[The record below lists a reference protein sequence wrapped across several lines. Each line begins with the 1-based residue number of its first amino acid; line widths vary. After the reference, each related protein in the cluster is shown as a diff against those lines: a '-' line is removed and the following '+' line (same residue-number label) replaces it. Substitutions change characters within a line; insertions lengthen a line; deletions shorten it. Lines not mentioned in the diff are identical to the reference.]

1 MVNNYDDT
9 IFSLATAVG
18 RAATAMV
25 RISGPR
31 VNDVPELLGF
41 ARPEPKIAS
50 LRTLKHQKKKL
61 DQSIVLFFSGPESYT
76 GEDVMELHL
85 HGGRAV
91 IEGVYSALSA
101 QEGFRFAE
109 NGEFSKRAVM
119 NGRIDLTEAEGINDL
134 INAETEA
141 QRDQGL
147 NQLEGALRLQL
158 EKWSKDLKR
167 FGAYIEA
174 YIDFPDEEIP
184 ENILNDLLQGVE
196 ATNKELKEFVDDDRK
211 GEILRSGLKVAV
223 IGPPNV
229 GKSSF
234 VNWLT
239 KRDIAI
245 TSEKAGTTRDIVEA
259 HLDLGGYPVTV
270 ADTAGIRASED
281 TIEQEGIR
289 RARGWAE
296 SADLRVLVLDPETI
310 ENANQFGDLLKSD
323 DPVLI
328 NKADQAATTKKKMG
342 AAYPLLTERAD
353 DVVSALADEEARFS
367 ETLNQGM
374 ELLKKELVDVSGQTL
389 PGDVAFKLYDTY
401 GFPVDLTADVARE
414 LNMEVDQA
422 GFDEAMEAQRA
433 RGRAATSFSTS
444 LGQKISIKDRVEFCG
459 YDQLSNDA
467 SVIAIFDEQGDP
479 LEALDGSDT
488 GGVVVLDKTAFYAE
502 SGGQVGDSG
511 LLRSEAASFVVVDT
525 QISGDQYLHIGHVQH
540 GCIRAGDTLQA
551 AVDDPSRAQTRANH
565 SATHLLHAALR
576 EVLGEHVQ
584 QRGSLVNAD
593 KLRFDFAHT
602 GVIESDQLVAIE
614 GLVNAQIRQN
624 TTVDTQLLNYDEAVA
639 NGAMALFGEK
649 YGDEVRVLTMGDG
662 FSVELCGGTHVSRT
676 GDIGLF
682 RIVSEAGIAAG
693 VRRVEAVTGQG
704 ALQTVQADQDLL
716 ADMSQTLK
724 VGRLELAPRLQ
735 QVVAE
740 NRALLRQV
748 EQLGQQLAANK
759 SSDLGSQIKE
769 IHGVQF
775 LAAQVEGDNK
785 AMMQT
790 LDTVRGQMQQQC
802 VIVLAA
808 VDAGKVSMVAAVSK
822 DLAIRASAAELMQ
835 TIAPSVGA
843 KGGGRPDLARAGGGD
858 NADGVS
864 DALSAAR
871 AWAEQQLAS

>member
-31 VNDVPELLGF
+31 VNDVPKLLGF

-328 NKADQAATTKKKMG
+328 NKADQAATTKKKMAVG
-342 AAYPLLTERAD
+342 YPLVSVKTGYGLERALSELTTIAKKKMGTQRLTTITQARHRARLND
-353 DVVSALADEEARFS
+353 CLVALKKAHFGLQNHADLELIAEDFRSAIYCIGRITGHIDIEDLLDVV
-367 ETLNQGM
+367 
-374 ELLKKELVDVSGQTL
+374 
-389 PGDVAFKLYDTY
+389 FK
-401 GFPVDLTADVARE
+401 
-414 LNMEVDQA
+414 
-422 GFDEAMEAQRA
+422 
-433 RGRAATSFSTS
+433 
-444 LGQKISIKDRVEFCG
+444 EFC
-459 YDQLSNDA
+459 
-467 SVIAIFDEQGDP
+467 
-479 LEALDGSDT
+479 
-488 GGVVVLDKTAFYAE
+488 
-502 SGGQVGDSG
+502 
-511 LLRSEAASFVVVDT
+511 
-525 QISGDQYLHIGHVQH
+525 IG
-540 GCIRAGDTLQA
+540 
-551 AVDDPSRAQTRANH
+551 
-565 SATHLLHAALR
+565 
-576 EVLGEHVQ
+576 
-584 QRGSLVNAD
+584 
-593 KLRFDFAHT
+593 K
-602 GVIESDQLVAIE
+602 
-614 GLVNAQIRQN
+614 
-624 TTVDTQLLNYDEAVA
+624 
-639 NGAMALFGEK
+639 
-649 YGDEVRVLTMGDG
+649 
-662 FSVELCGGTHVSRT
+662 
-676 GDIGLF
+676 
-682 RIVSEAGIAAG
+682 
-693 VRRVEAVTGQG
+693 
-704 ALQTVQADQDLL
+704 
-716 ADMSQTLK
+716 
-724 VGRLELAPRLQ
+724 
-735 QVVAE
+735 
-740 NRALLRQV
+740 
-748 EQLGQQLAANK
+748 
-759 SSDLGSQIKE
+759 
-769 IHGVQF
+769 
-775 LAAQVEGDNK
+775 
-785 AMMQT
+785 
-790 LDTVRGQMQQQC
+790 
-802 VIVLAA
+802 
-808 VDAGKVSMVAAVSK
+808 
-822 DLAIRASAAELMQ
+822 
-835 TIAPSVGA
+835 
-843 KGGGRPDLARAGGGD
+843 
-858 NADGVS
+858 
-864 DALSAAR
+864 
-871 AWAEQQLAS
+871 

>member
-158 EKWSKDLKR
+158 EKWSNDLKR

-328 NKADQAATTKKKMG
+328 NKADQAATTKKKMAVG
-342 AAYPLLTERAD
+342 YPLVSVKTGYGLERALSELTTIAKKKMGTQRLTTITQARHRARLND
-353 DVVSALADEEARFS
+353 CLVALKKAHFGLQNHADLELIAEDFRSAIYCIGRITGHIDIEDLLDVV
-367 ETLNQGM
+367 
-374 ELLKKELVDVSGQTL
+374 
-389 PGDVAFKLYDTY
+389 FK
-401 GFPVDLTADVARE
+401 
-414 LNMEVDQA
+414 
-422 GFDEAMEAQRA
+422 
-433 RGRAATSFSTS
+433 
-444 LGQKISIKDRVEFCG
+444 EFC
-459 YDQLSNDA
+459 
-467 SVIAIFDEQGDP
+467 
-479 LEALDGSDT
+479 
-488 GGVVVLDKTAFYAE
+488 
-502 SGGQVGDSG
+502 
-511 LLRSEAASFVVVDT
+511 
-525 QISGDQYLHIGHVQH
+525 IG
-540 GCIRAGDTLQA
+540 
-551 AVDDPSRAQTRANH
+551 
-565 SATHLLHAALR
+565 
-576 EVLGEHVQ
+576 
-584 QRGSLVNAD
+584 
-593 KLRFDFAHT
+593 K
-602 GVIESDQLVAIE
+602 
-614 GLVNAQIRQN
+614 
-624 TTVDTQLLNYDEAVA
+624 
-639 NGAMALFGEK
+639 
-649 YGDEVRVLTMGDG
+649 
-662 FSVELCGGTHVSRT
+662 
-676 GDIGLF
+676 
-682 RIVSEAGIAAG
+682 
-693 VRRVEAVTGQG
+693 
-704 ALQTVQADQDLL
+704 
-716 ADMSQTLK
+716 
-724 VGRLELAPRLQ
+724 
-735 QVVAE
+735 
-740 NRALLRQV
+740 
-748 EQLGQQLAANK
+748 
-759 SSDLGSQIKE
+759 
-769 IHGVQF
+769 
-775 LAAQVEGDNK
+775 
-785 AMMQT
+785 
-790 LDTVRGQMQQQC
+790 
-802 VIVLAA
+802 
-808 VDAGKVSMVAAVSK
+808 
-822 DLAIRASAAELMQ
+822 
-835 TIAPSVGA
+835 
-843 KGGGRPDLARAGGGD
+843 
-858 NADGVS
+858 
-864 DALSAAR
+864 
-871 AWAEQQLAS
+871 

>member
-31 VNDVPELLGF
+31 VNEVPELLGF

-328 NKADQAATTKKKMG
+328 NKADQAATTKKKMAVG
-342 AAYPLLTERAD
+342 YPLVSVKTGYGLERALSELTTIAKKKMGTQRLTTITQARHRARLND
-353 DVVSALADEEARFS
+353 CLVALKKAHFGLQNHADLELIAEDFRSAIYCIGRITGHIDIEDLLDVV
-367 ETLNQGM
+367 
-374 ELLKKELVDVSGQTL
+374 
-389 PGDVAFKLYDTY
+389 FK
-401 GFPVDLTADVARE
+401 
-414 LNMEVDQA
+414 
-422 GFDEAMEAQRA
+422 
-433 RGRAATSFSTS
+433 
-444 LGQKISIKDRVEFCG
+444 EFC
-459 YDQLSNDA
+459 
-467 SVIAIFDEQGDP
+467 
-479 LEALDGSDT
+479 
-488 GGVVVLDKTAFYAE
+488 
-502 SGGQVGDSG
+502 
-511 LLRSEAASFVVVDT
+511 
-525 QISGDQYLHIGHVQH
+525 IG
-540 GCIRAGDTLQA
+540 
-551 AVDDPSRAQTRANH
+551 
-565 SATHLLHAALR
+565 
-576 EVLGEHVQ
+576 
-584 QRGSLVNAD
+584 
-593 KLRFDFAHT
+593 K
-602 GVIESDQLVAIE
+602 
-614 GLVNAQIRQN
+614 
-624 TTVDTQLLNYDEAVA
+624 
-639 NGAMALFGEK
+639 
-649 YGDEVRVLTMGDG
+649 
-662 FSVELCGGTHVSRT
+662 
-676 GDIGLF
+676 
-682 RIVSEAGIAAG
+682 
-693 VRRVEAVTGQG
+693 
-704 ALQTVQADQDLL
+704 
-716 ADMSQTLK
+716 
-724 VGRLELAPRLQ
+724 
-735 QVVAE
+735 
-740 NRALLRQV
+740 
-748 EQLGQQLAANK
+748 
-759 SSDLGSQIKE
+759 
-769 IHGVQF
+769 
-775 LAAQVEGDNK
+775 
-785 AMMQT
+785 
-790 LDTVRGQMQQQC
+790 
-802 VIVLAA
+802 
-808 VDAGKVSMVAAVSK
+808 
-822 DLAIRASAAELMQ
+822 
-835 TIAPSVGA
+835 
-843 KGGGRPDLARAGGGD
+843 
-858 NADGVS
+858 
-864 DALSAAR
+864 
-871 AWAEQQLAS
+871 

>member
-281 TIEQEGIR
+281 TIEQEGRR

-328 NKADQAATTKKKMG
+328 NKADQAATTKKKMAVG
-342 AAYPLLTERAD
+342 YPLVSVKTGYGLERALSELTTIAKKKMGTQRLTTITQARHRARLND
-353 DVVSALADEEARFS
+353 CLVALKKAHFGLQNHADLELIAEDFRSAIYCIGRITGHIDIEDLLDVV
-367 ETLNQGM
+367 
-374 ELLKKELVDVSGQTL
+374 
-389 PGDVAFKLYDTY
+389 FK
-401 GFPVDLTADVARE
+401 
-414 LNMEVDQA
+414 
-422 GFDEAMEAQRA
+422 
-433 RGRAATSFSTS
+433 
-444 LGQKISIKDRVEFCG
+444 EFC
-459 YDQLSNDA
+459 
-467 SVIAIFDEQGDP
+467 
-479 LEALDGSDT
+479 
-488 GGVVVLDKTAFYAE
+488 
-502 SGGQVGDSG
+502 
-511 LLRSEAASFVVVDT
+511 
-525 QISGDQYLHIGHVQH
+525 IG
-540 GCIRAGDTLQA
+540 
-551 AVDDPSRAQTRANH
+551 
-565 SATHLLHAALR
+565 
-576 EVLGEHVQ
+576 
-584 QRGSLVNAD
+584 
-593 KLRFDFAHT
+593 K
-602 GVIESDQLVAIE
+602 
-614 GLVNAQIRQN
+614 
-624 TTVDTQLLNYDEAVA
+624 
-639 NGAMALFGEK
+639 
-649 YGDEVRVLTMGDG
+649 
-662 FSVELCGGTHVSRT
+662 
-676 GDIGLF
+676 
-682 RIVSEAGIAAG
+682 
-693 VRRVEAVTGQG
+693 
-704 ALQTVQADQDLL
+704 
-716 ADMSQTLK
+716 
-724 VGRLELAPRLQ
+724 
-735 QVVAE
+735 
-740 NRALLRQV
+740 
-748 EQLGQQLAANK
+748 
-759 SSDLGSQIKE
+759 
-769 IHGVQF
+769 
-775 LAAQVEGDNK
+775 
-785 AMMQT
+785 
-790 LDTVRGQMQQQC
+790 
-802 VIVLAA
+802 
-808 VDAGKVSMVAAVSK
+808 
-822 DLAIRASAAELMQ
+822 
-835 TIAPSVGA
+835 
-843 KGGGRPDLARAGGGD
+843 
-858 NADGVS
+858 
-864 DALSAAR
+864 
-871 AWAEQQLAS
+871 

>member
-281 TIEQEGIR
+281 TIEKEGIR

-328 NKADQAATTKKKMG
+328 NKADQAATTKKKM
-342 AAYPLLTERAD
+342 AIDYPLVSVKTGYGLERALSELTTIAKKKMGTQRLTTITQARHRARLND
-353 DVVSALADEEARFS
+353 CLVALKKAHFGLQNHADLELIAEDFRSAIYCIGRITGHIDIEDLLDVV
-367 ETLNQGM
+367 
-374 ELLKKELVDVSGQTL
+374 
-389 PGDVAFKLYDTY
+389 FK
-401 GFPVDLTADVARE
+401 
-414 LNMEVDQA
+414 
-422 GFDEAMEAQRA
+422 
-433 RGRAATSFSTS
+433 
-444 LGQKISIKDRVEFCG
+444 EFC
-459 YDQLSNDA
+459 
-467 SVIAIFDEQGDP
+467 
-479 LEALDGSDT
+479 
-488 GGVVVLDKTAFYAE
+488 
-502 SGGQVGDSG
+502 
-511 LLRSEAASFVVVDT
+511 
-525 QISGDQYLHIGHVQH
+525 IG
-540 GCIRAGDTLQA
+540 
-551 AVDDPSRAQTRANH
+551 
-565 SATHLLHAALR
+565 
-576 EVLGEHVQ
+576 
-584 QRGSLVNAD
+584 
-593 KLRFDFAHT
+593 K
-602 GVIESDQLVAIE
+602 
-614 GLVNAQIRQN
+614 
-624 TTVDTQLLNYDEAVA
+624 
-639 NGAMALFGEK
+639 
-649 YGDEVRVLTMGDG
+649 
-662 FSVELCGGTHVSRT
+662 
-676 GDIGLF
+676 
-682 RIVSEAGIAAG
+682 
-693 VRRVEAVTGQG
+693 
-704 ALQTVQADQDLL
+704 
-716 ADMSQTLK
+716 
-724 VGRLELAPRLQ
+724 
-735 QVVAE
+735 
-740 NRALLRQV
+740 
-748 EQLGQQLAANK
+748 
-759 SSDLGSQIKE
+759 
-769 IHGVQF
+769 
-775 LAAQVEGDNK
+775 
-785 AMMQT
+785 
-790 LDTVRGQMQQQC
+790 
-802 VIVLAA
+802 
-808 VDAGKVSMVAAVSK
+808 
-822 DLAIRASAAELMQ
+822 
-835 TIAPSVGA
+835 
-843 KGGGRPDLARAGGGD
+843 
-858 NADGVS
+858 
-864 DALSAAR
+864 
-871 AWAEQQLAS
+871 

>member
-9 IFSLATAVG
+9 IFSLATAMG

-296 SADLRVLVLDPETI
+296 SADLRVLILDPETI

-328 NKADQAATTKKKMG
+328 NKADQAATTKKEMAVGYPLVSVKTGYGLERALSELTTIAKKKMG
-342 AAYPLLTERAD
+342 TQRLTTITQARHRARLNDCLVALKKAHFGLQNHADLELIAEDFRSAIYCIGRITGHIDIEDLL
-353 DVVSALADEEARFS
+353 DVV
-367 ETLNQGM
+367 
-374 ELLKKELVDVSGQTL
+374 
-389 PGDVAFKLYDTY
+389 FK
-401 GFPVDLTADVARE
+401 
-414 LNMEVDQA
+414 
-422 GFDEAMEAQRA
+422 
-433 RGRAATSFSTS
+433 
-444 LGQKISIKDRVEFCG
+444 EFC
-459 YDQLSNDA
+459 
-467 SVIAIFDEQGDP
+467 
-479 LEALDGSDT
+479 
-488 GGVVVLDKTAFYAE
+488 
-502 SGGQVGDSG
+502 
-511 LLRSEAASFVVVDT
+511 
-525 QISGDQYLHIGHVQH
+525 IG
-540 GCIRAGDTLQA
+540 
-551 AVDDPSRAQTRANH
+551 
-565 SATHLLHAALR
+565 
-576 EVLGEHVQ
+576 
-584 QRGSLVNAD
+584 
-593 KLRFDFAHT
+593 K
-602 GVIESDQLVAIE
+602 
-614 GLVNAQIRQN
+614 
-624 TTVDTQLLNYDEAVA
+624 
-639 NGAMALFGEK
+639 
-649 YGDEVRVLTMGDG
+649 
-662 FSVELCGGTHVSRT
+662 
-676 GDIGLF
+676 
-682 RIVSEAGIAAG
+682 
-693 VRRVEAVTGQG
+693 
-704 ALQTVQADQDLL
+704 
-716 ADMSQTLK
+716 
-724 VGRLELAPRLQ
+724 
-735 QVVAE
+735 
-740 NRALLRQV
+740 
-748 EQLGQQLAANK
+748 
-759 SSDLGSQIKE
+759 
-769 IHGVQF
+769 
-775 LAAQVEGDNK
+775 
-785 AMMQT
+785 
-790 LDTVRGQMQQQC
+790 
-802 VIVLAA
+802 
-808 VDAGKVSMVAAVSK
+808 
-822 DLAIRASAAELMQ
+822 
-835 TIAPSVGA
+835 
-843 KGGGRPDLARAGGGD
+843 
-858 NADGVS
+858 
-864 DALSAAR
+864 
-871 AWAEQQLAS
+871 